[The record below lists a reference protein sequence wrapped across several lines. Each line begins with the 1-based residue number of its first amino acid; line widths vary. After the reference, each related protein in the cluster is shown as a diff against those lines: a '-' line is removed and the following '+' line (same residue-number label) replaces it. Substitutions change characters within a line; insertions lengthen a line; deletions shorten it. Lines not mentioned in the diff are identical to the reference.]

1 MRPSVSRVS
10 IRHPRGRPDPTRP
23 DIFINQSINLFHRS
37 IFSCI
42 DRYFLC
48 LHRST
53 STGRPLGSG
62 RCHAPSTRMDPATH
76 HPSSSARSSPPL
88 EPTPTHRRD
97 RDRTRAIMHTSR
109 RARLAI
115 RRRAHEHTHE
125 IRQSSSVV
133 RASSNARA
141 RLFPE
146 SSSSRSVPPSP
157 RIPSLDD
164 TRHVDEK
171 KNHRRRHRVASPSS
185 RRVASHLSFVGSFA
199 RMTMRRP
206 APSEGTK
213 DTARDFGR
221 SPNRSQKGG
230 AVSCLGVPFPD

>member
-171 KNHRRRHRVASPSS
+171 KTTVVVTASHRR
-185 RRVASHLSFVGSFA
+185 RRVAS
-199 RMTMRRP
+199 RRT
-206 APSEGTK
+206 S
-213 DTARDFGR
+213 RSSGR
-221 SPNRSQKGG
+221 SRE
-230 AVSCLGVPFPD
+230 